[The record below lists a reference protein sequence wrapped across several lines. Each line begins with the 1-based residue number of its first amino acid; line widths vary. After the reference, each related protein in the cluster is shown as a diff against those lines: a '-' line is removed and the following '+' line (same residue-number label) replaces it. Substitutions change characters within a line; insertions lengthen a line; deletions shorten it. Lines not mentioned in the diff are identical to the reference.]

1 MLNAFVVQAD
11 RALGH
16 TLAAF
21 GNKQPLLAAVSDQP
35 VTVFLET
42 AATRTFVRS
51 LMIEARRACIVT
63 AIDSMNSRATVN
75 ATSNVARLMLLLLGL
90 SNGYSQQFC
99 CPLELGQSKPK
110 NRDVSVISAV
120 LMSFAALQC
129 WSPASLDKILSGDVG
144 ERSVARGVVK
154 NLMEEALNHVVDVF
168 PPHLQEGL
176 REKLADKRK
185 KVAQGRGVED
195 SSSGSD

>member
-1 MLNAFVVQAD
+1 MRSRIPFLEMLNTFVVQAD
-11 RALGH
+11 RALGR

-21 GNKQPLLAAVSDQP
+21 GDKQPLLAAISDKP

-42 AATRTFVRS
+42 AASRTFVRS

-63 AIDSMNSRATVN
+63 AIDSMNPRATIN
-75 ATSNVARLMLLLLGL
+75 GTSKFARLMLLLLGL

-99 CPLELGQSKPK
+99 PPLELGESYAK
-110 NRDVSVISAV
+110 NQDAPVISAV

-129 WSPASLDKILSGDVG
+129 WTPAALDNILSGDVG
-144 ERSVARGVVK
+144 ESYVARGFVQ
-154 NLMEEALNHVVDVF
+154 NLMDEALNHVVDVF

-185 KVAQGRGVED
+185 IVRKRR
-195 SSSGSD
+195 

>member
-1 MLNAFVVQAD
+1 MLNTFVVQAD
-11 RALGH
+11 RALCH

-21 GNKQPLLAAVSDQP
+21 GDKKPLLAAVSDQP
-35 VTVFLET
+35 VTIFLET

-63 AIDSMNSRATVN
+63 AIESMNPSATTN

-90 SNGYSQQFC
+90 SHGYSHQFC
-99 CPLELGQSKPK
+99 CPLELGQSNAK
-110 NRDVSVISAV
+110 NRDASVISAV

-129 WSPASLDKILSGDVG
+129 WPPAALDNILSGNVG
-144 ERSVARGVVK
+144 DRHVARGVVQK
-154 NLMEEALNHVVDVF
+154 LIDEALNHVVDVF
-168 PPHLQEGL
+168 PTHLQEGL

-185 KVAQGRGVED
+185 K
-195 SSSGSD
+195 